1 MHSLVRDLARTA
13 KQSGSPVLAVSAGS
27 GQIAEYVV
35 EAGADL
41 LFALNAGLYR
51 SLGHGSLAS
60 LLAYGNANE
69 QTEELLRRHILPNAG
84 GLPVVAG
91 VMASD
96 PTIDVDA
103 RLAHL
108 RRMGV
113 HGVTNWPTV
122 GFIDGKIREAFEEE
136 GYGLSNEVELLAAA
150 RKQGMATFAFVLN
163 VEDIRRFAAVGVDA
177 FIINAGLTPLQF
189 AIGDR
194 RDRLQ
199 DSLIHINRMIAALDG
214 AASRPLCLVYG
225 GPFTDVE
232 DFATLFRQV
241 KVDGIAGGSVFERL
255 PVQAITSNFVRRCK
269 TLRLVDP
276 DVEEPGRREMLGRS
290 PAFHDLVRTIERVA
304 RFDANVVIEG
314 ETGVGK
320 ELAASLIHE
329 LSPRSKQPFIT
340 LNCGAIPSG
349 LLESELFGHERGAF
363 TGADRRRIGK
373 FELANRGTLLL
384 DEIADLSPA
393 AQVALLRVLQQR
405 EVVRV
410 GADNPIPLNVRVIA
424 ATNRSLA
431 ELVEEGKFRSDL
443 YYRLS
448 TVTLNIPPLR
458 ERLDDLPVLAS
469 DFLQKTAAELGMSG
483 LAIDERFEEDMARHS
498 WPGNIRELRQVI
510 SRAAIL
516 EDGPV
521 LRGAYFQPD
530 GGRRS
535 PVSSGH
541 VSDNALSRRVT
552 IEDIHRAIALA
563 GGNKSVAAA
572 SLKISR
578 KTLYAKLDAAR
589 QGVSEPIG

>member
-1 MHSLVRDLARTA
+1 VTFSWGLNVLHTLTRDLLRNA
-13 KQSGSPVLAVSAGS
+13 KKSGSPVLAVSAGS
-27 GQIAEYVV
+27 GQIAQYAV

-41 LFALNAGLYR
+41 LLALNAGLYR

-69 QTEELLRRHILPNAG
+69 QTEELLRRHILPNAEG
-84 GLPVVAG
+84 IPVIAG

-96 PTIDVDA
+96 PTIELDA
-103 RLAHL
+103 RLGLLEH
-108 RRMGV
+108 MGV
-113 HGVTNWPTV
+113 QGVTNWPTV
-122 GFIDGKIREAFEEE
+122 GFIDGKIRRAFEDD
-136 GYGLSNEVELLAAA
+136 GLGISTEVELLARA
-150 RKQGMATFAFVLN
+150 RKKGLATFAFVLS
-163 VEDIRRFAAVGVDA
+163 VEDIQRFVDVGVDA
-177 FIINAGLTPLQF
+177 FIMNAGLTPLQF
-189 AIGDR
+189 AVGDR
-194 RDRLQ
+194 RDKLQ
-199 DSLIHINRMIAALDG
+199 DSLLHINRMLAALEG
-214 AASRPLCLVYG
+214 ATTRPLCLSYG

-269 TLRLVDP
+269 RLHLAESDINEV
-276 DVEEPGRREMLGRS
+276 GRQEMLGRC
-290 PAFHDLVRTIERVA
+290 PQFRELVTMIERVA
-304 RFDANVVIEG
+304 PFDANVVIEG

-329 LSPRSKQPFIT
+329 RSPRSKQPFIT

-410 GADNPIPLNVRVIA
+410 GADHPISVNVRVVA
-424 ATNRSLA
+424 ATNRALA
-431 ELVEEGKFRSDL
+431 DLVREGKFRADL

-448 TVTLNIPPLR
+448 TVTLRIPPLR
-458 ERLDDLPVLAS
+458 ERLDDLPVLIGS
-469 DFLQKTAAELGMSG
+469 FLQKTAAELGMPALS
-483 LAIDERFEEDMARHS
+483 IHESFEEALARHT

-516 EDGPV
+516 EGGPI
-521 LRGAYFQPD
+521 LRGRYFQAD
-530 GGRRS
+530 TVS
-535 PVSSGH
+535 PSPL
-541 VSDNALSRRVT
+541 AERAAARRVT
-552 IEDIHRAIALA
+552 IEDINHAIAQA
-563 GGNKSVAAA
+563 GGNKSIAAA
-572 SLKISR
+572 ALGISR
-578 KTLYAKLDAAR
+578 KTLYAKL
-589 QGVSEPIG
+589 GT

>member
-1 MHSLVRDLARTA
+1 MHILIRELTRKA
-13 KQSGSPVLAVSAGS
+13 KETGSPVLAVSAGS
-27 GQIAEYVV
+27 GQIAQYAV

-41 LFALNAGLYR
+41 LLALNAGLYR

-60 LLAYGNANE
+60 LLAYGNAND

-84 GLPVVAG
+84 KLPVVAG

-96 PTIDVDA
+96 PTSDLDE
-103 RLAHL
+103 RLVQL
-108 RRMGV
+108 QRIGV
-113 HGVTNWPTV
+113 QGVTNWPTV
-122 GFIDGKIREAFEEE
+122 GFIDGKIRTALEEE
-136 GYGLSNEVELLAAA
+136 GVGLETEIALLSRA
-150 RKQGMATFAFVLN
+150 RKRGLATFAFVLSA
-163 VEDIRRFAAVGVDA
+163 EDLRRFAAAGVDA
-177 FIINAGLTPLQF
+177 FIINAGLTPWQF

-194 RDRLQ
+194 RDALQ
-199 DSLIHINRMIAALDG
+199 DSLIHINRMLAALD
-214 AASRPLCLVYG
+214 APSARPLCLSYG

-232 DFATLFRQV
+232 DFAMLFRNV

-269 TLRLVDP
+269 TLRLVDR
-276 DVEEPGRREMLGRS
+276 DLHEPGRSEMLGRS
-290 PAFHDLVRTIERVA
+290 TAFHDLVTMIERVA
-304 RFDANVVIEG
+304 PYDANVVIEG

-410 GADNPIPLNVRVIA
+410 GADSPIPLNVRVIA

-431 ELVEEGKFRSDL
+431 ELVQEGKFRSDL

-448 TVTLNIPPLR
+448 TVTLSIAPLR
-458 ERLDDLPVLAS
+458 ERLDDLPILTNA
-469 DFLQKTAAELGMSG
+469 FLQRTAAELAMPALS
-483 LAIDERFEEDMARHS
+483 ADERFEEALACHS

-521 LRGAYFQPD
+521 LRGTYFRPD
-530 GGRRS
+530 GGPR
-535 PVSSGH
+535 PALSG
-541 VSDNALSRRVT
+541 NAHSRRVSVD
-552 IEDIHRAIALA
+552 EIHRAIERA

-572 SLKISR
+572 ALKISR
-578 KTLYAKLDAAR
+578 KTLYAKLGAGAAL
-589 QGVSEPIG
+589 

>member
-1 MHSLVRDLARTA
+1 MHTLARDLARTA
-13 KQSGSPVLAVSAGS
+13 KQTGSPVLAVSAGS
-27 GQIAEYVV
+27 GQIAQYAV

-41 LFALNAGLYR
+41 LLALNAGLYR

-60 LLAYGNANE
+60 LLAYGNAND
-69 QTEELLRRHILPNAG
+69 QTEELLRRHILPNAK

-96 PTIDVDA
+96 PTIDLDA
-103 RLAHL
+103 RLAML
-108 RRMGV
+108 QRMGV
-113 HGVTNWPTV
+113 QGVTNWPTV
-122 GFIDGKIREAFEEE
+122 GFIDGKIRKAFEED
-136 GYGLSNEVELLAAA
+136 GLGISAEIDLLARAH
-150 RKQGMATFAFVLN
+150 KLGLATFAFVLS

-189 AIGDR
+189 AVGDR

-199 DSLIHINRMIAALDG
+199 DSLLHINRMIAAFDG
-214 AASRPLCLVYG
+214 APTRPLCLSYG

-232 DFATLFRQV
+232 DFASLFRQV

-269 TLRLVDP
+269 RLRLADS
-276 DVEEPGRREMLGRS
+276 DLQESGRQEMLGRS
-290 PAFHDLVRTIERVA
+290 ATFRNLVKMIERVA
-304 RFDANVVIEG
+304 PFDANVVIEG

-329 LSPRSKQPFIT
+329 RSPRSKQPFIT

-410 GADNPIPLNVRVIA
+410 GADSPIPLNVRVIA
-424 ATNRSLA
+424 ATNRSLS
-431 ELVEEGKFRSDL
+431 ELVREGKFRSDL

-448 TVTLNIPPLR
+448 TVTLSIPALR
-458 ERLDDLPVLAS
+458 ERIDDLPVLIGS
-469 DFLQKTAAELGMSG
+469 FLHKTAAELDMPALS
-483 LAIDERFEEDMARHS
+483 IDEGFEEALARHS

-521 LRGAYFQPD
+521 LRGLYFQAD
-530 GGRRS
+530 SGGQ
-535 PVSSGH
+535 PPI
-541 VSDNALSRRVT
+541 AEKLPSRRATV
-552 IEDIHRAIALA
+552 EDIHRAIAQA
-563 GGNKSVAAA
+563 GGNKSVAATA
-572 SLKISR
+572 LGISR
-578 KTLYAKLDAAR
+578 KTLYAKLESQA
-589 QGVSEPIG
+589 

>member
-1 MHSLVRDLARTA
+1 MHSIVRNLTKSA
-13 KQSGSPVLAVSAGS
+13 KQNGSPILAVSAGS
-27 GQIAEYVV
+27 GQIAQYAV

-41 LFALNAGLYR
+41 LLALNAGLYR

-60 LLAYGNANE
+60 LLAYGNAND

-96 PTIDVDA
+96 PGIELDH

-108 RRMGV
+108 KRLGV

-122 GFIDGKIREAFEEE
+122 GFIDGKIRDAFEED
-136 GYGLSNEVELLAAA
+136 GYGLSTEIELLSRA
-150 RKQGMATFAFVLN
+150 RQQGMATFAFVLN
-163 VEDIRRFAAVGVDA
+163 VEDLRRFAAAGVDA
-177 FIINAGLTPLQF
+177 YIINAGLTPQQF
-189 AIGDR
+189 ALGDR
-194 RDRLQ
+194 RDMLQ
-199 DSLIHINRMIAALDG
+199 DSLIHINRMVAALDSSAG
-214 AASRPLCLVYG
+214 RPLCLSYG

-232 DFATLFRQV
+232 DFGTLFRQA

-269 TLRLVDP
+269 ALRIGNP
-276 DVEEPGRREMLGRS
+276 DLSGAGRPEILGQS
-290 PAFHDLVRTIERVA
+290 AAFLDMVTTIERVA
-304 RFDANVVIEG
+304 PFDANVVIEG

-329 LSPRSKQPFIT
+329 LSPRSAQPFIT

-349 LLESELFGHERGAF
+349 LLESELFGHERGSF

-410 GADNPIPLNVRVIA
+410 GADKPIPLNVRVIA

-431 ELVEEGKFRSDL
+431 DLVREGKFRSDL

-448 TVTLNIPPLR
+448 TVTLSIPPLR
-458 ERLDDLPVLAS
+458 ERLDDLPVLVGA
-469 DFLQKTAAELGMSG
+469 FLQKTAAELGIPALSV
-483 LAIDERFEEDMARHS
+483 DEHFEEEMARHS
-498 WPGNIRELRQVI
+498 WPGNIRELLQVI

-516 EDGPV
+516 EDGPI
-521 LRGAYFQPD
+521 LRGLHFHPD
-530 GGRRS
+530 
-535 PVSSGH
+535 SGPRPYI
-541 VSDNALSRRVT
+541 SGNAQARRVSV
-552 IEDIHRAIALA
+552 EDIHRAIERA

-572 SLKISR
+572 ALKISR
-578 KTLYAKLDAAR
+578 KTLYAKLDAH
-589 QGVSEPIG
+589 P

>member
-1 MHSLVRDLARTA
+1 MHTLARDLARTA
-13 KQSGSPVLAVSAGS
+13 KQTGAPILAVSAGS
-27 GQIAEYVV
+27 GQIAQYAV

-41 LFALNAGLYR
+41 LLALNAGLYR

-103 RLAHL
+103 RLIQLH
-108 RRMGV
+108 RMGV

-122 GFIDGKIREAFEEE
+122 GFIDGKIRTAFDEN
-136 GYGLSNEVELLAAA
+136 GCGLSTEIEMLSLA
-150 RKQGMATFAFVLN
+150 RKRGMATFAFVLN
-163 VEDIRRFAAVGVDA
+163 VEDMRRFAAVGVDA
-177 FIINAGLTPLQF
+177 YIINAGLTPLQF

-194 RDRLQ
+194 RDKLQ
-199 DSLIHINRMIAALDG
+199 DSLIHINRMLATLDN
-214 AASRPLCLVYG
+214 APSRPLCLSYG

-232 DFATLFRQV
+232 DFATLFSQV

-269 TLRLVDP
+269 TLRLGDS
-276 DVEEPGRREMLGRS
+276 DLKESGRREMLGRS
-290 PAFHDLVRTIERVA
+290 ASFRDLVTTIERVA
-304 RFDANVVIEG
+304 PFDANVVIEG

-329 LSPRSKQPFIT
+329 RSPRAKQPFIT

-384 DEIADLSPA
+384 DEIADLSAA

-424 ATNRSLA
+424 ATNRALA
-431 ELVEEGKFRSDL
+431 DLVREGKFRSDL

-458 ERLDDLPVLAS
+458 DRLDDLPVLMS
-469 DFLQKTAAELGMSG
+469 SFLQKTAAELGMPALS
-483 LAIDERFEEDMARHS
+483 IDKRFEEAMTKHS

-521 LRGAYFQPD
+521 LRGTHFQPD
-530 GGRRS
+530 GGHQ
-535 PVSSGH
+535 PFISG
-541 VSDNALSRRVT
+541 NGQARRVS
-552 IEDIHRAIALA
+552 IEDIHHAIERA
-563 GGNKSVAAA
+563 GGNKSAAA
-572 SLKISR
+572 TALKISR
-578 KTLYAKLDAAR
+578 KTLYAKLDAGA
-589 QGVSEPIG
+589 

>member
-1 MHSLVRDLARTA
+1 MHSLVRNLARTS

-27 GQIAEYVV
+27 GQIAQYAV

-41 LFALNAGLYR
+41 LLALNAGLYR

-60 LLAYGNANE
+60 LLAYGNAND
-69 QTEELLRRHILPNAG
+69 QTGELLRRHILPNAG

-96 PTIDVDA
+96 PGIDVD
-103 RLAHL
+103 RRIEQL

-113 HGVTNWPTV
+113 QGVTNWPTV
-122 GFIDGKIREAFEEE
+122 GFIDGKIRAAFEEE
-136 GYGLSNEVELLAAA
+136 GYGLDTEIELLSRA
-150 RKQGMATFAFVLN
+150 REQGMATFAFVLS
-163 VEDIRRFAAVGVDA
+163 VEDLRRFAAAGVDA
-177 FIINAGLTPLQF
+177 YIINAGLTPLQF
-189 AIGDR
+189 ALGDR
-194 RDRLQ
+194 RDALQ
-199 DSLIHINRMIAALDG
+199 DSLGHINRMITALG
-214 AASRPLCLVYG
+214 SPASRPLCLSYG

-232 DFATLFRQV
+232 DFGTLFRQA

-269 TLRLVDP
+269 ALRIGDP
-276 DVEEPGRREMLGRS
+276 DLQGSGRREILGRS
-290 PAFHDLVRTIERVA
+290 AAFHDMVTTIERVA
-304 RFDANVVIEG
+304 PFDANVVIEG

-329 LSPRSKQPFIT
+329 LSPRSSQPFIT

-349 LLESELFGHERGAF
+349 LLESELFGHERGSF

-410 GADNPIPLNVRVIA
+410 GADKPISLNVRVIA

-431 ELVEEGKFRSDL
+431 ELVREGKFRSDL

-448 TVTLNIPPLR
+448 TVTLNIAPLR
-458 ERLDDLPVLAS
+458 ERLDDLPILVGA
-469 DFLQKTAAELGMSG
+469 FLQKTAAELGMPALSV
-483 LAIDERFEEDMARHS
+483 DEHFEEEMARHS
-498 WPGNIRELRQVI
+498 WPGNIRELVQVI

-521 LRGAYFQPD
+521 LRGTHFHPD
-530 GGRRS
+530 
-535 PVSSGH
+535 SGPRP
-541 VSDNALSRRVT
+541 ALSGGAQARRVSV
-552 IEDIHRAIALA
+552 EEIHRAIERA

-572 SLKISR
+572 ALKISR
-578 KTLYAKLDAAR
+578 KTLYAKLDAGA
-589 QGVSEPIG
+589 

>member
-1 MHSLVRDLARTA
+1 
-13 KQSGSPVLAVSAGS
+13 
-27 GQIAEYVV
+27 
-35 EAGADL
+35 
-41 LFALNAGLYR
+41 
-51 SLGHGSLAS
+51 
-60 LLAYGNANE
+60 
-69 QTEELLRRHILPNAG
+69 
-84 GLPVVAG
+84 
-91 VMASD
+91 
-96 PTIDVDA
+96 
-103 RLAHL
+103 
-108 RRMGV
+108 
-113 HGVTNWPTV
+113 
-122 GFIDGKIREAFEEE
+122 
-136 GYGLSNEVELLAAA
+136 LLAAA

-458 ERLDDLPVLAS
+458 ERLDDLSVLAS